1 MVCTPSIRKLNGLSR
16 NRMLMTDHHQELD
29 PMKKNPP
36 AARPYAP
43 SFLDR
48 FMGFV
53 VRLPLPY
60 WLTYL
65 LLFFLQS
72 LLTHAVAWIAGWL
85 PAFTFNPILF
95 VFPVWLWGP
104 LAFITHLNRVALD
117 ALADF
122 SPLLDLDDQ
131 RLARLKVEFTV
142 MPARNLLLSALIW
155 SIVYLGLTLP
165 AFEAYSAAFGFGPA
179 LAMLVTIEGLIS
191 FATGSAIFYHS
202 FRQLRQVN
210 LAVKMV
216 SQFNLFQL
224 DPVYSF
230 SRVTSQIGIAWII
243 MLSLTLLLFP
253 IRDANL
259 GLLVILALQ
268 VVLAVAAFVLPL
280 WFVNR
285 RLVSGKRRLLAEHN
299 RRLESTLERLHAYLD
314 WKQPEQ
320 AAQLN
325 SALAGLNL
333 ERNVL
338 MSIPTWPWRTGTL
351 TTFLSTLGLP
361 VFIFLLQLLLRKLLG
376 I

>member
-1 MVCTPSIRKLNGLSR
+1 
-16 NRMLMTDHHQELD
+16 
-29 PMKKNPP
+29 MKQNPP
-36 AARPYAP
+36 ATRPYAP
-43 SFLDR
+43 SLLDR
-48 FMGFV
+48 FMNFV
-53 VRLPLPY
+53 ARLPLPY

-65 LLFFLQS
+65 VLFFLES
-72 LLTHAVAWIAGWL
+72 LLVFALAWIAGWM

-104 LAFITHLNRVALD
+104 LAFITHLNHVALD

-131 RLARLKVEFTV
+131 QQERLKVEFTV
-142 MPARNLLLSALIW
+142 MPARNLILSALIW

-165 AFEAYSAAFGFGPA
+165 AFEAYSAAFGFSPG

-210 LAVKMV
+210 RAVKMV
-216 SQFNLFQL
+216 RKFNLFQL
-224 DPVYSF
+224 NPVYSF

-243 MLSLTLLLFP
+243 MLSVTLLLFP
-253 IRDANL
+253 IKLANL

-268 VVLAVAAFVLPL
+268 GVLAVAAFVLPL

-285 RLVSGKRRLLAEHN
+285 RLVSEKRQLLAEHN
-299 RRLESTLERLHAYLD
+299 LRLESVLQRLHRSLD
-314 WKQPEQ
+314 ERKMDE
-320 AAQLN
+320 AVQLN
-325 SALAGLNL
+325 SAVNALNL
-333 ERNVL
+333 ERTIL
-338 MSIPTWPWRTGTL
+338 TGIPTWPWRIGTL
-351 TTFLSTLGLP
+351 TSFLSTLGLP
-361 VFIFLLQLLLRKLLG
+361 IFIFLLQLLIKKLLG